1 MRKQYSVRCE
11 ACKGYG
17 WTADATSSPADWGDV
32 CDVCRGRGSLSEYR
46 IAKLCAG
53 VWLGP
58 NWVPAAWTKAA
69 LRDLRRP
76 RRRRQL
82 GARRSLRLL
91 GVLSDLAAAV
101 EANTMRAKPWPVVT
115 S

>member
-1 MRKQYSVRCE
+1 MKKQYSVRCE
-11 ACKGYG
+11 ACNGYG
-17 WTADATSSPADWGDV
+17 WTATTPCDWGDV

-58 NWVPAAWTKAA
+58 KRVPAAWTKAA

-101 EANTMRAKPWPVVT
+101 T